1 MQTQTNL
8 QNKTETKTN
17 AHTFAQKQMQQ
28 NLTMQKI
35 TKRKN
40 EKRKTKFN
48 NAEKITKKEK
58 RIHTKTK
65 NEKNTNQ
72 KV

>member
-35 TKRKN
+35 TKTQNKNLTMQKITKRKN
-40 EKRKTKFN
+40 EKRKTQN
-48 NAEKITKKEK
+48 KI
-58 RIHTKTK
+58 
-65 NEKNTNQ
+65 
-72 KV
+72 

>member
-35 TKRKN
+35 TKRK
-40 EKRKTKFN
+40 KRKTQN
-48 NAEKITKKEK
+48 KI
-58 RIHTKTK
+58 
-65 NEKNTNQ
+65 
-72 KV
+72 